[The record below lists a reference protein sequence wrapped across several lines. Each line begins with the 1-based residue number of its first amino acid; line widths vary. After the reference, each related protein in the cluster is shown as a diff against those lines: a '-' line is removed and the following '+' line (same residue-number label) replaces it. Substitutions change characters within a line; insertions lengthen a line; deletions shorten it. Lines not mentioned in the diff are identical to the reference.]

1 MSRTGTA
8 AQIAPWSHV
17 ERAPL
22 PIQAPLMGSKC
33 WLGLAMLIPAPV
45 IGGTLAVNIAGLAP
59 EMESSVRASLT
70 LSHYLDR
77 DITRQQLDRE
87 LPDADDEIRTALEPF
102 GYYAA
107 TVTRH
112 LETNGDR
119 FEVDFRVTPGAP
131 VRVTQM
137 RIEVSSEAAQVP
149 LVAKALQA
157 FAPRLEARL
166 DHAEYERS
174 KDAISAA
181 LTNAGYLS
189 ARLRDHRVEVRR
201 AASSATIH
209 LSWDCGMRYRFG
221 PVRFPTTPLSQ
232 ALLARRVPWKE
243 GDYFSGEK
251 LLELQSRLS
260 DGDYFSIVSVRP
272 RIENAEADRV
282 PIEAELIAAKRDIY
296 SGGLYAS
303 TDTGAGVKAAF
314 QRRWLNSLGHK
325 LQVDAEYAQRLQSY
339 SLGYRIPFAG
349 ADDRALS
356 FGLTYHDEE
365 TDSTE
370 ERTTKLAWR
379 DTRKWRGFTRT
390 LGVQLI
396 GGDFEIGSEHGNSDE
411 LFAEASLARSRAD
424 EPAFPLQGYSFATS
438 LKVAPASVISRTRF
452 AALDVRGKW
461 ITPAGPRGRVILRA
475 ALGAMTADDF
485 DELPPELRFFAGGDR
500 SIRGFGYEAIG
511 NRNDAGDIIGGKF
524 LIVLSAEYE
533 RYFAKK
539 WGVAAFVD
547 GGDAFLR
554 DDFDWNIGAGLGVR
568 WKSPVGV
575 VRLDVG
581 MPIKTTLEKSVQVH
595 VTIGPDL

>member
-1 MSRTGTA
+1 MTLL
-8 AQIAPWSHV
+8 
-17 ERAPL
+17 L
-22 PIQAPLMGSKC
+22 PGFAIS
-33 WLGLAMLIPAPV
+33 
-45 IGGTLAVNIAGLAP
+45 GTLTLNVTGLAP
-59 EMESSVRASLT
+59 EMASAVRASLT

-77 DITRQQLDRE
+77 DIDRPQLDRQ
-87 LPDADDEIRTALEPF
+87 LARADEEIRSALEPF

-107 TVTRH
+107 TVTH
-112 LETNGDR
+112 DLQVQGDQ
-119 FEVDFRVTPGAP
+119 FEIELRVRLGAP
-131 VRVTQM
+131 VRVTQE
-137 RIEVSSEAAQVP
+137 RVEVSSEAAQVP
-149 LVAKALQA
+149 LVAKALHD
-157 FAPRLEARL
+157 FAPRRDARL

-174 KDAISAA
+174 KDRISAA
-181 LTNAGYLS
+181 LTDAGYLT

-201 AASSATIH
+201 ATHSATIH
-209 LSWDCGMRYRFG
+209 LSWDCGKRYRFG
-221 PVRFPTTPLSQ
+221 PVRFPATPLSK
-232 ALLARRVPWKE
+232 ALLARRIPWRE
-243 GDYFSGEK
+243 GDYFSGAK
-251 LLELQSRLS
+251 LLELQSRLN

-272 RIENAEADRV
+272 LLGNAKDDRV
-282 PIEAELIAAKRDIY
+282 PIEVELSPAKRDIY

-325 LQVDAEYAQRLQSY
+325 LQLDAEYAQRLQSY

-370 ERTTKLAWR
+370 ERTTKLALR
-379 DTRKWRGFTRT
+379 ETRKWRGFTRT

-396 GGDFEIGSEHGNSDE
+396 GGDFDIGSEHGNSDE
-411 LFAEASLARSRAD
+411 LFAEASLAHTRAD
-424 EPAFPLQGYSFATS
+424 DPAFPHHGYSFSTG
-438 LKVAPASVISRTRF
+438 LKVAPASVVSRTRF

-461 ITPAGPRGRVILRA
+461 ITSLHERDRVILRG

-485 DELPPELRFFAGGDR
+485 NELPPELRFFAGGDR

-511 NRNDAGDIIGGKF
+511 NQNEAGDIIGGTF
-524 LIVLSAEYE
+524 LTVLSAEYE
-533 RYFAKK
+533 RYFTRK

-554 DDFDWNIGAGLGVR
+554 DDFDWNIGAGLGSR

-575 VRLDVG
+575 VRLDIGAPV
-581 MPIKTTLEKSVQVH
+581 KTALEKSVQIH